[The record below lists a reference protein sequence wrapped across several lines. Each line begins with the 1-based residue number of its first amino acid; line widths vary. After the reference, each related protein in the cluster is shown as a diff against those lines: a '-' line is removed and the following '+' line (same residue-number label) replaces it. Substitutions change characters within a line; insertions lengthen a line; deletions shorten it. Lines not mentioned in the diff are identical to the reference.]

1 MAVPC
6 WEFRQRDYKLSMLPL
21 TTAGLCKGVNCDDL
35 QGENVVRNVAILT
48 LRDKEESPKL
58 ATELKINLV
67 QSFVHQS
74 LNKGIDEPVSKRRR
88 QRPFYDIL
96 IFLGALFSNLPLGWS
111 LIEIHL
117 NMGTLTLISWC
128 NYLVISVAYSLNS
141 ANICCIELGM
151 LRYVSCTMFTIF
163 FKRSMSPKNKND
175 RWRFGWHLPV
185 PSPVANLIK
194 QLTLVNYDSRVVV

>member
-1 MAVPC
+1 
-6 WEFRQRDYKLSMLPL
+6 MLPL

-35 QGENVVRNVAILT
+35 QGENVVRNVGILT

-117 NMGTLTLISWC
+117 NMGTLTLIS
-128 NYLVISVAYSLNS
+128 
-141 ANICCIELGM
+141 
-151 LRYVSCTMFTIF
+151 
-163 FKRSMSPKNKND
+163 
-175 RWRFGWHLPV
+175 
-185 PSPVANLIK
+185 
-194 QLTLVNYDSRVVV
+194 